1 MTGRTLES
9 AVVKLH
15 EKIINPCK
23 IKQPATFIAGAR
35 GVLSIMACGTFI
47 RIRVKEW
54 VAKSDEFRFLG
65 NCPPTPPLS

>member
-15 EKIINPCK
+15 EEIINPCK

-35 GVLSIMACGTFI
+35 GVLSIMACTG
-47 RIRVKEW
+47 RLSPKV
-54 VAKSDEFRFLG
+54 V
-65 NCPPTPPLS
+65 PLSGFV